1 MASGRAAE
9 AAVYTV
15 VVGASDLRASDSNI
29 QHNLAIVGK
38 GRKPNADAL
47 KIAARRV
54 GALRRQQELSQRQ
67 LARDCGVSSGHL
79 SLIERGMVLPTVGT
93 LEAIAARLD
102 VEVVDLLIAP
112 EDSLRHRIIAT
123 TLHLDRDQLKAVDR
137 YLDTFDPRNDD
148 EPSGRPSRK
157 AARTTRKRRRSK
169 RRRKPADS

>member
-1 MASGRAAE
+1 MA
-9 AAVYTV
+9 
-15 VVGASDLRASDSNI
+15 DSNLK
-29 QHNLAIVGK
+29 HNLAIVGK

-54 GALRRQQELSQRQ
+54 GALRRQHELSQRQ

-123 TLHLDRDQLKAVDR
+123 TGHLDADQLEAVDR
-137 YLDTFDPRNDD
+137 FLADLYDGNLTPPASR
-148 EPSGRPSRK
+148 GR
-157 AARTTRKRRRSK
+157 RTTRRKRRSK
-169 RRRKPADS
+169 TRRKA